1 MKTTDDEAVIS
12 AITGD
17 VKTATTKKWR
27 PKEEGYRDEQ
37 LVELTAN
44 IDNMN
49 PEYYGDVLD
58 RLLAAGANDAWLT
71 PIIMKK
77 GRPAVQLSV
86 LCRYSLLDVMSDV
99 VFHHTTTI
107 GLRYSAVDRI
117 VCERR
122 FRTVDYNGECIHIKE
137 AYYGGELVNRSLE
150 YDDLKR
156 VSDKFNMPIKLLEK
170 NIWQLLSN
178 DIE

>member
-1 MKTTDDEAVIS
+1 MAEKLD
-12 AITGD
+12 
-17 VKTATTKKWR
+17 R
-27 PKEEGYRDEQ
+27 PKEEGYKDDQ
-37 LVELTAN
+37 LIELTAN

-58 RLLAAGANDAWLT
+58 RFLNAGANDVWLT

-86 LCRYSLLDVMSDV
+86 LCRRSLLDAMSDV
-99 VFHHTTTI
+99 LFHHTTTI
-107 GLRYSAVDRI
+107 GFRYCPVDRVI
-117 VCERR
+117 CERR
-122 FRTVDYNGECIHIKE
+122 FRTVEYRGEVIHIKE
-137 AYYGGELVNRSLE
+137 AYYNGALVNRSVE

-156 VSDKFNMPIKLLEK
+156 VSDKFNIPMKILEK
-170 NIWQLLSN
+170 SIWNLLPN